1 MLKLGLLLFLSC
13 SSIFHGILARSPHA
27 NPLAISLSRMK
38 RFKEL
43 PDISG
48 TNNNLK
54 EQMDQ
59 EQARELLIL
68 PQGIAS
74 LKSVNRPIKSCLITV
89 SSILIPDGRALFRAF
104 LQKEYAEENLDFV
117 LKVDIY
123 RTCSPRKR
131 AKMAWKLYRTFIA
144 IGAPHELNL
153 DILSRKVTDLAM
165 ITPHV
170 STFDTAQ
177 KRILNLLENDAY
189 RRFLMWNVYLDL
201 VHTYDVHQ
209 NPDEDDE
216 TRL

>member
-1 MLKLGLLLFLSC
+1 MSLLREVCCCEDILQSYMDCGIRSYHDPCRIQDDVKTWSKNLQSLLN
-13 SSIFHGILARSPHA
+13 SSY
-27 NPLAISLSRMK
+27 
-38 RFKEL
+38 
-43 PDISG
+43 
-48 TNNNLK
+48 
-54 EQMDQ
+54 
-59 EQARELLIL
+59 
-68 PQGIAS
+68 
-74 LKSVNRPIKSCLITV
+74 
-89 SSILIPDGRALFRAF
+89 GRALFRAF

>member
-68 PQGIAS
+68 PQ
-74 LKSVNRPIKSCLITV
+74 
-89 SSILIPDGRALFRAF
+89 DGRALFRAF

>member
-1 MLKLGLLLFLSC
+1 
-13 SSIFHGILARSPHA
+13 
-27 NPLAISLSRMK
+27 
-38 RFKEL
+38 
-43 PDISG
+43 
-48 TNNNLK
+48 
-54 EQMDQ
+54 
-59 EQARELLIL
+59 
-68 PQGIAS
+68 
-74 LKSVNRPIKSCLITV
+74 
-89 SSILIPDGRALFRAF
+89 
-104 LQKEYAEENLDFV
+104 
-117 LKVDIY
+117 
-123 RTCSPRKR
+123 
-131 AKMAWKLYRTFIA
+131 MAWKLYRTFIA

-209 NPDEDDE
+209 KSPDDDDE